1 VQTAALRWLGVLSSP
16 DVIAAAG
23 NLAGLALA
31 PVLLHTVGW
40 RGLFYVFGLLGL
52 PLLALWL
59 KVVPKQTPK
68 PRTDGQGVEKL
79 SAVKMMSNSA
89 TWAIIAVNFVNHW
102 GELRRWGEL
111 GGVAIKDVGRFR
123 QFPPLD
129 RATADLGQIR
139 EIFTKS
145 ALPTIIN
152 TIIS

>member
-1 VQTAALRWLGVLSSP
+1 
-16 DVIAAAG
+16 
-23 NLAGLALA
+23 LAGLALA

-68 PRTDGQGVEKL
+68 PRTDGQTVEKL

-102 GELRRWGEL
+102 GEIRSWLLLISTKWEGFQL
-111 GGVAIKDVGRFR
+111 GKEGNSH
-123 QFPPLD
+123 
-129 RATADLGQIR
+129 GQASG
-139 EIFTKS
+139 TQHTS
-145 ALPTIIN
+145 
-152 TIIS
+152 